1 MKRQTIHGTR
11 VFDRP
16 NGDRIALLA
25 TNATVETTDK
35 TDGSFVEINFQGATA
50 WVSENDLNKSAE
62 DPSGAFDEAFFVEEC
77 NKVAREINALAD
89 TPPWFVSADFLV
101 ARARIE
107 TGMTNAGSKLPDCVG
122 PLQVSSAEWKDFLA
136 NGAAPLKAGLGP
148 NDRDG
153 WLLQVVGAGWRMRE
167 QAKALSALRPADAIG
182 EQNDKDRFL
191 PSYLDILH
199 AHILDS
205 PAAAMAIRDAIVAA
219 DKKEGAEATAAKA
232 VPITQIV
239 KDKLDAGKLTQ
250 LFAQRGSFLGAEN
263 APKTLG
269 DFVANTEAVLDAA
282 LKAAFEKTK
291 QVVPEELPKIAQGE
305 APWFDVARDELG
317 KDISEMNTQSQRIVS
332 YFEATNFGKGATPAT
347 PWCGAFAAFCVKQ
360 AGLEPPTGAAVAANW
375 KKWGSEISFRSG
387 EIPEGAVVVLS
398 PSEGTGTSGHVA
410 FFNGFADN
418 GKRVKLLGGN
428 QSDALNVKSFMT
440 SRIAAVRWI
449 DLQPKAPPDDSPSS
463 TPTPSSSSAPTPSNV
478 SPSDLPISQK
488 AIDLIV
494 EAEVTSKAVYEKRY
508 RHPIWPKGQSGVTVG
523 IGYDV
528 GHQSKDQVAQDWTGV
543 IDDNMVKLLQKA
555 CGIKGPAAGPLAK
568 ELAAV
573 DVPFDKAMQVFLKRD
588 VPRWVGIVAKA
599 LSNIKDPHITPDR
612 LGALVSLAYNRG
624 PSFAKA
630 GDRYR
635 EMNNIR
641 RHMTGRQ
648 FALIPDE
655 FRSMKRLWPDMAGL
669 RRRRDAEAAMFA

>member
-11 VFDRP
+11 VFDKP

-25 TNATVETTDK
+25 TNATVETTGK
-35 TDGSFVEINFQGATA
+35 TDGSFVEIDFQGATA

-62 DPSGAFDEAFFVEEC
+62 SPTGAFDEAFFVEEC

-107 TGMTNAGSKLPDCVG
+107 TGMTNAGPKLPDCVG
-122 PLQVSSAEWKDFLA
+122 PLQVSSAEWQDFLA
-136 NGAAPLKAGLGP
+136 NGPATLKAGLGP
-148 NDRDG
+148 NDREG

-167 QAKALSALRPADAIG
+167 HARALSALQPAATVG

-205 PAAAMAIRDAIVAA
+205 PPAAMAIRDAIVAA
-219 DKKEGAEATAAKA
+219 EKKEGAEATAARA
-232 VPITQIV
+232 VSITQIV
-239 KDKLDAGKLTQ
+239 KDKLDAGKLRQ
-250 LFAQRGSFLGAEN
+250 LFAQRASFLGAEN

-282 LKAAFEKTK
+282 LKTAFEKMK

-305 APWFDVARDELG
+305 APWFDVAQDELG
-317 KDISEMNTQSQRIVS
+317 KDISEMNTQAQRIVS

-360 AGLEPPTGAAVAANW
+360 AGLDPPKGAAVAANW
-375 KKWGSEISFRSG
+375 KSWGNEISFRSQ
-387 EIPEGAVVVLS
+387 EIPQGAVVVLS

-410 FFNGFADN
+410 FFNGFSDN

-428 QSDALNVKSFMT
+428 QSDALNVKAFLT

-449 DLQPKAPPDDSPSS
+449 DLQPKAPPEDSPSS
-463 TPTPSSSSAPTPSNV
+463 APIPLPSSTPIPPDV
-478 SPSDLPISQK
+478 SPSNLPISQK

-508 RHPIWPKGQSGVTVG
+508 RHPIWPKGLSGVTVG

-528 GHQSKDQVAQDWTGV
+528 GHQSKAQVAQDWTGV
-543 IDDNMVKLLQKA
+543 IDDNMVELLQKA
-555 CGIKGPAAGPLAK
+555 CGVKGPAAGPLAK

-573 DVPFDKAMQVFLKRD
+573 DIPFDKAMQVFLKRD
-588 VPRWVGIVAKA
+588 VPRWVGIVEKA

-624 PSFAKA
+624 PSFAKV

-641 RHMTGRQ
+641 RHMAGRQ

-669 RRRRDAEAAMFA
+669 RRRRDAEAALFA